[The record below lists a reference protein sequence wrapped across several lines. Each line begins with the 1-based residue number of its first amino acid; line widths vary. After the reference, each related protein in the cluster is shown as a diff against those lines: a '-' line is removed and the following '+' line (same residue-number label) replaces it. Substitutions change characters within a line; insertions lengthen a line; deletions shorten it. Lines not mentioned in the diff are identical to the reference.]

1 MGLCRRERLAISAP
15 QANAQVALSLPILRT
30 GWHSGESPVERLQF
44 MLNFVTGVDDLDVD
58 GIFGPKTEAAVRS
71 FQQNE
76 NLSVDGIVGRR
87 PGWRCCGVGC
97 SSLSPA
103 SRAARQGFR
112 ASPARHRLAPRSDP
126 ITSAL
131 PVSRELRRRG
141 IARRLAVGPR
151 QGWGSSQ
158 IGPLRG
164 MVRPGR
170 SRGRTPTTWRHRRDR
185 RRPGDAEG
193 PRVGRDRPVP
203 CGLRCR

>member
-97 SSLSPA
+97 SALSPA

-112 ASPARHRLAPRSDP
+112 ASPARHRLAARSDP

-131 PVSRELRRRG
+131 PVSRELRRRR
-141 IARRLAVGPR
+141 IARRLAVGPGKDG
-151 QGWGSSQ
+151 QLSD
-158 IGPLRG
+158 GPLRG

-170 SRGRTPTTWRHRRDR
+170 SPGRIRRHGGINVTEGGRETPKGR
-185 RRPGDAEG
+185 EL
-193 PRVGRDRPVP
+193 VGIDL
-203 CGLRCR
+203 CHAA

>member
-1 MGLCRRERLAISAP
+1 LRVTVRAVAFEQIALTPVQLFRLQPAMGLCRRERLAISAP

-97 SSLSPA
+97 SALSPA

-112 ASPARHRLAPRSDP
+112 ASPARHRLAARSDP

-131 PVSRELRRRG
+131 PVSRELRRRR
-141 IARRLAVGPR
+141 IARRLAVGPGKDGAALR
-151 QGWGSSQ
+151 LAPYGEWCGQAAHPGGSDDMAAS
-158 IGPLRG
+158 
-164 MVRPGR
+164 
-170 SRGRTPTTWRHRRDR
+170 T
-185 RRPGDAEG
+185 
-193 PRVGRDRPVP
+193 
-203 CGLRCR
+203 